1 MIYKLYSIVSQQ
13 NVRRLPISFKTAC
26 AIFHLSP
33 DSITEQSLRTFV
45 SNYGLNFM
53 FYDKNVFILGL
64 VVNDFHAGH
73 KPTFVNDALEVILS
87 YKKRVTDALVKAAAD
102 LTEFEIEIMEDEPQ
116 RVYNPQ
122 PYLIV

>member
-1 MIYKLYSIVSQQ
+1 MYVGY
-13 NVRRLPISFKTAC
+13 PISFHTAC

-33 DSITEQSLRTFV
+33 DTMTIKGLDHYLSH
-45 SNYGLNFM
+45 YGLNFM

-73 KPTFVNDALEVILS
+73 KPTFINDALEVILS
-87 YKKRVTDALVKAAAD
+87 YKKQLTNALTAAAAD
-102 LTEFEIEIMEDEPQ
+102 LTEFDIEIMEDEPQ

-122 PYLIV
+122 PYLIT

>member
-1 MIYKLYSIVSQQ
+1 
-13 NVRRLPISFKTAC
+13 
-26 AIFHLSP
+26 
-33 DSITEQSLRTFV
+33 
-45 SNYGLNFM
+45 M

-64 VVNDFHAGH
+64 VVNHFHAGH

-102 LTEFEIEIMEDEPQ
+102 LTEFDIEIMEDEPQ

-122 PYLIV
+122 PYLIG